1 MFVFFLE
8 GFLTLMKTENNT
20 TSLLYNLDRN
30 QLIQMIEELQ
40 EEKRM
45 REAFSHISET
55 GSNDAALMWQG
66 RNRFLAE
73 NVAPVSIRSVDEKS
87 YPVGVGGEHRIIDG
101 DNLAVMRSL
110 LTEFRGG
117 PKTGFDVVYIDPPY
131 NTGKDTFI
139 YNDNYRFSKAE
150 VERLKNAIGRVEK
163 GVSLDDP
170 SRHTKWINHIAPR
183 LWAARKLLKHT
194 GVLIISIDEHELPRL
209 WMLLEEMY
217 GEKNR
222 IATLI
227 WERSRKNDASYISEG
242 HEYILLWARDKTAL
256 DEKMKRLA
264 LTEEWEGYKGKW
276 RKPKESADEI
286 LIAYAEAK
294 RKYGDNLKKIQ
305 EEITAFFKA
314 LPKDHPAKKI
324 RYRKVDK
331 NGIYNDDGDLN
342 WPGGGGPT
350 YEVLHPITKK
360 PCKVPSGG
368 WRYSDPADMQ
378 RLIDEDKIAFKATHK
393 GIPRLK
399 KYLHDIEKEVQ
410 TSVIQRVGQRAV
422 ETLDHLGLTNI
433 FNNPKDHELLAELFN
448 LVTWRDPNAVI
459 FDPYAGSGTTGH
471 AVLTMNAEDNGQRRF
486 ILVENGDPTN
496 KKIPRDEYTHCLTA
510 ERIRRLFSG
519 QWAEGNEHPGLSG
532 GFTFYE
538 AKKTVGKKVIMEST
552 RENLAD
558 IILQIVEED
567 SNRIDCRV
575 DGYQYLI
582 GKTRLGFGIALVWES
597 GKVGGHQPLTR
608 AIRSKIM
615 EEANDAQVTKP
626 VYIYATANTAPLN
639 DDLYRFQ
646 QIPDSILARLNL
658 LEEDEE

>member
-1 MFVFFLE
+1 
-8 GFLTLMKTENNT
+8 MKTDTCT
-20 TSLLYNLDRN
+20 TTPLLHTLERD
-30 QLIQMIEELQ
+30 QLIQMVEELQ

-73 NVAPVSIRSVDEKS
+73 NVAPVSIKRVDEKS

-117 PKTGFDVVYIDPPY
+117 PKTGFDVIYIDPPY

-150 VERLKNAIGRVEK
+150 VERLKKVIGRAEK

-194 GVLIISIDEHELPRL
+194 GVLIVSIDEHELPRL

-222 IATLI
+222 LATLI
-227 WERSRKNDASYISEG
+227 WERSRKNDTKYVSEG
-242 HEYILLWARDKTAL
+242 HEYILVWARDKEAL
-256 DEKMKRLA
+256 DEKMKQ
-264 LTEEWEGYKGKW
+264 KGKW
-276 RKPKESADEI
+276 RERKPGLEPFLEKFNRLRELYNDPAEISEGLKAFVRGIKKDSILWTIRQYFRVDDKYEI
-286 LIAYAEAK
+286 LGPYK
-294 RKYGDNLKKIQ
+294 
-305 EEITAFFKA
+305 EED
-314 LPKDHPAKKI
+314 PS
-324 RYRKVDK
+324 
-331 NGIYNDDGDLN
+331 
-342 WPGGGGPT
+342 WPGGGGPNFD
-350 YEVLHPITKK
+350 VLHPDTGIAVRTPPK
-360 PCKVPSGG
+360 G
-368 WRYSDPADMQ
+368 WIISSPDEFQ
-378 RLIDEDKIAFKATHK
+378 RLDEEDRIAWKGQGTPKI
-393 GIPRLK
+393 K
-399 KYLHDIEKEVQ
+399 KYLLEGRENDVI
-410 TSVIQRVGQRAV
+410 TSVIQKDARQSVM
-422 ETLDHLGLTNI
+422 TLKALLGFDDAINH
-433 FNNPKDHELLAELFN
+433 PKDHLLLKRLFA
-448 LVTWRDPNAVI
+448 LVTWDDPHALI

-471 AVLTMNAEDNGQRRF
+471 SVLAMNAEDDGQRRF

-496 KKIPRDEYTHCLTA
+496 KKIPRDDYTDCLTA
-510 ERIRRLFSG
+510 ERVRRVLSG
-519 QWAEGNEHPGLSG
+519 AWADAKEHPPLPG

-538 AKKTVGKKVIMEST
+538 AKKTVSKKTIMEST

-558 IILQIVEED
+558 IILQIIEED
-567 SNRIDCRV
+567 SNRIDCRM

-582 GKTRLGFGIALVWES
+582 GKTRLGYGIALVWEK
-597 GKVGGHQPLTR
+597 GKTGGHQPLTR
-608 AIRSKIM
+608 DIRSKIM
-615 EEANDAQVTKP
+615 KEANEADVTKP
-626 VYIYATANTAPLN
+626 VYIYAVANISPLN
-639 DDLYRFQ
+639 DELYRFQ

-658 LEEDEE
+658 LGEEEEG

>member
-1 MFVFFLE
+1 METQNSTAAPL
-8 GFLTLMKTENNT
+8 LD
-20 TSLLYNLDRN
+20 SLGRDR
-30 QLIQMIEELQ
+30 LIQIIEELQ

-73 NVAPVSIRSVDEKS
+73 NVSPVSIKRVDEKS
-87 YPVGVGGEHRIIDG
+87 YPVNVGGEHRIIDG

-117 PKTGFDVVYIDPPY
+117 PKTGFDVIYVDPPY
-131 NTGKDTFI
+131 NTGKDTFL
-139 YNDNYRFSKAE
+139 YNDNYRFSKSE
-150 VERLKNAIGRVEK
+150 VERLKSAIGRVEK

-194 GVLIISIDEHELPRL
+194 GVLIVSIDEHELPRM

-242 HEYILLWARDKTAL
+242 HEYILLWARDKDAL
-256 DEKMKRLA
+256 DEKMKRYGA
-264 LTEEWEGYKGKW
+264 TEEWKSSKGKW
-276 RKPKESADEI
+276 RKRKDGADEI
-286 LIAYAEAK
+286 LTAYAEAK
-294 RKYGDNLKKIQ
+294 LEYGDDLKKIQ
-305 EEITAFFKA
+305 TAMAEFFRG
-314 LPKDHPAKKI
+314 LPKGHPAKKI

-331 NGIYNDDGDLN
+331 GGMFNDDGDLN

-350 YEVLHPITKK
+350 YDVLHPKTKK
-360 PCKVPSGG
+360 PCKVPASG
-368 WRYSDPADMQ
+368 WRFSDPADMQ
-378 RLIDEDKIAFKATHK
+378 KLIDANKIAFKATHK
-393 GIPRLK
+393 GVPRFK
-399 KYLHDIEKEVQ
+399 KYLQDMESEVQ

-422 ETLDHLGLTNI
+422 EVLESVVADKVI
-433 FNNPKDHELLAELFN
+433 ENPKDHELLAELFN
-448 LVTWRDPNAVI
+448 LVTWRDANAII

-471 AVLTMNAEDNGQRRF
+471 AVLAMNAEDNGHRRF

-496 KKIPRDEYTHCLTA
+496 KKIPRDEYTNGLTA
-510 ERIRRLFSG
+510 ERVRRVLSG
-519 QWAEGNEHPGLSG
+519 QWADGKEHPALPG

-538 AKKTVGKKVIMEST
+538 AKKSVNRKMIMDST

-558 IILQIVEED
+558 IILQIIEED
-567 SNRIDCRV
+567 SNRIDCRM

-582 GKTRLGFGIALVWES
+582 GRTRLGFGIALVWEK
-597 GKVGGHQPLTR
+597 GKTGGHQALTR
-608 AIRSKIM
+608 DIRSKIM
-615 EEANDAQVTKP
+615 DEARAAQVTKP
-626 VYIYATANTAPLN
+626 VYIYAVANVAPLN
-639 DDLYRFQ
+639 DELYRFQ

-658 LEEDEE
+658 LEEEEEN